1 MTTSAESTPSAELA
15 QEVDRHSHLI
25 QRLIESVE
33 QVVVG
38 QRPMI
43 EKLLVGLLSNG
54 HVLLEGVPGLAKTL
68 TVSVLAQSL
77 HGKFSRIQFTPD
89 LLPADLLGT
98 QIYDPRDHTFNIRQG
113 PIFANIVLAD
123 EINRAPAKVQSAL
136 LEAMQERQVT
146 IGDKTMPLAQPF
158 LVLATQNPIEQ
169 EGTYQLPEAQVDR
182 FMLKLRID
190 YPHRDEERLI
200 VDRMATTRPKT
211 HVQPVIELEEVAE
224 ARGVVDRIYLDPKV
238 RDYIVELARAS
249 REPARLNLNVE
260 RLIDFGA
267 SPRASINMAI
277 ASRAQAFL
285 AGRAYVTPADV
296 KEIAPEILRHRII
309 LSYEAHAEGVTSDDI
324 IQRILDRVPIQ

>member
-1 MTTSAESTPSAELA
+1 MTTSAQSAPTSELA

-43 EKLLVGLLSNG
+43 EKLLIGLLSNG

-68 TVSVLAQSL
+68 TVSVLAESL

-98 QIYDPRDHTFNIRQG
+98 QIYDPRDHSFNVRRG

-146 IGDKTMPLAQPF
+146 IGDKTMPLDQPF

-182 FMLKLRID
+182 FMLKLRVD
-190 YPHRDEERLI
+190 YPKRDEERLI

-211 HVQPVIELEEVAE
+211 HVEPVIELEEVAQ
-224 ARGVVDRIYLDPKV
+224 ARAVVDKIYLDTKV

-249 REPARLNLNVE
+249 REPSRLNLNIE
-260 RLIDFGA
+260 RLIDYGA

-296 KEIAPEILRHRII
+296 KEIAPEIMRHRLI

-324 IQRILDRVPIQ
+324 VQRILDRVPIQ